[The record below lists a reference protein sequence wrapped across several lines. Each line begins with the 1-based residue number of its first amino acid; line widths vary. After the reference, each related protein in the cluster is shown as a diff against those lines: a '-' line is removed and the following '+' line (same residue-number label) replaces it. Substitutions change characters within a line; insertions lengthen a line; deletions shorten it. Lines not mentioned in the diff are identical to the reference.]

1 MIKVAVRYFLILV
14 LLGGVISC
22 KKSDK
27 EKKDDDSGVVV
38 PPPGDGDGG
47 NNDGEVI
54 KCKSCKVITSAAELS
69 ALTLS
74 AGDSVMMKA
83 GDWNNQRLVFKGKGT
98 AQQPI
103 VLIAEKL
110 GGVIMKGTSSLQID
124 GEYLEVNGLNFK
136 DGLAPANV
144 TLLIAFTSSSKGCR
158 LTNTSIVDYNPA
170 SATTDYR
177 WVSIN
182 GTKNRL
188 DHCYIKGKAHQGATV
203 VIWGRNSSLEHRIDH
218 NYFGTRP
225 DLGNNGGETIRVG
238 TSDYY
243 LSESNVIIE
252 ENIFDKCN
260 GETEII
266 SNKMSKNIIRN
277 NLFFESRGTLCLRH
291 GNGTEVYGNYIIGNN
306 VAAAGGIRIVGE
318 SHLVYNNYIQGIT
331 QTGQYCAIS
340 LLDGVPNAAPSEY
353 FQVKNAKIVG
363 NTIVNCSQ
371 AFEIGAGKGGN
382 GRTVPP
388 ANCTLANNLVQQK
401 VGATL
406 LKLADTPENFT
417 YVGNMAYAVG
427 ATMPQGFVQIS
438 QQLGITVFGTYE
450 PQSGS
455 PAFGAFQGT
464 FPFYTSADVGA
475 KALDD
480 MHKALLKSEGIG
492 PSWVTGLGNALVIK
506 AL

>member
-1 MIKVAVRYFLILV
+1 
-14 LLGGVISC
+14 
-22 KKSDK
+22 
-27 EKKDDDSGVVV
+27 
-38 PPPGDGDGG
+38 
-47 NNDGEVI
+47 
-54 KCKSCKVITSAAELS
+54 
-69 ALTLS
+69 
-74 AGDSVMMKA
+74 
-83 GDWNNQRLVFKGKGT
+83 
-98 AQQPI
+98 
-103 VLIAEKL
+103 
-110 GGVIMKGTSSLQID
+110 
-124 GEYLEVNGLNFK
+124 
-136 DGLAPANV
+136 
-144 TLLIAFTSSSKGCR
+144 
-158 LTNTSIVDYNPA
+158 
-170 SATTDYR
+170 
-177 WVSIN
+177 
-182 GTKNRL
+182 
-188 DHCYIKGKAHQGATV
+188 
-203 VIWGRNSSLEHRIDH
+203 
-218 NYFGTRP
+218 
-225 DLGNNGGETIRVG
+225 TIRVG

-417 YVGNMAYAVG
+417 YVGNMAYAV
-427 ATMPQGFVQIS
+427 
-438 QQLGITVFGTYE
+438 
-450 PQSGS
+450 
-455 PAFGAFQGT
+455 
-464 FPFYTSADVGA
+464 
-475 KALDD
+475 
-480 MHKALLKSEGIG
+480 
-492 PSWVTGLGNALVIK
+492 
-506 AL
+506 